1 MTARRG
7 GSVLEARAA
16 YKQAGPLPIRSGAGA
31 MSCITGTCDH
41 LAGSRRASRP
51 RRHRLTTSPEEP
63 HEGSPSVDPAAPR
76 HRPAGSAPG
85 AEPGGFSP
93 CDDDGARGDHRRRRR
108 RDLVGGR
115 GGGRDPRRHVGEAG
129 SRGHPRAAADRRPGC
144 GAHRLRGPVRRR
156 ASRSEGRLCRLR
168 DHRGWRFG
176 LRDTASGAR
185 ADRRAGHGRGTR
197 HRGGPGLSGEH
208 HRFRDAT
215 GGGLAESDR
224 RHDRG
229 PGQGDDWDAD
239 RRPDHRG
246 TGERPDPVRHRL
258 RARPHRSERDVRR
271 QGRDRRQRQRLG
283 GPGGRSRNRQRRSRF
298 LGRRDSPR
306 R

>member
-1 MTARRG
+1 
-7 GSVLEARAA
+7 
-16 YKQAGPLPIRSGAGA
+16 
-31 MSCITGTCDH
+31 MSSNRGTCDH
-41 LAGSRRASRP
+41 LAGSRRADRP
-51 RRHRLTTSPEEP
+51 RRHRRTRSPEEP

-76 HRPAGSAPG
+76 LHAAGRAPG
-85 AEPGGFSP
+85 AGPGGISP
-93 CDDDGARGDHRRRRR
+93 CDDDGARRDHRRRRR

-129 SRGHPRAAADRRPGC
+129 GRGHPRAAADRRPGC
-144 GAHRLRGPVRRR
+144 RTRRLRGPVRRR
-156 ASRSEGRLCRLR
+156 ARRSEGRLWRLR

-176 LRDTASGAR
+176 LRDAASGAR
-185 ADRRAGHGRGTR
+185 ADRRARHGRGAR

-215 GGGLAESDR
+215 GGDLAESDR

-229 PGQGDDWDAD
+229 PGQGDDGHAD

-246 TGERPDPVRHRL
+246 TGERTDPVRGRL

-271 QGRDRRQRQRLG
+271 QGRDRRRTATSG
-283 GPGGRSRNRQRRSRF
+283 GSRRASSRSTTEKPFLRST
-298 LGRRDSPR
+298 
-306 R
+306 